1 MSELETKLAAV
12 TLQAKEL
19 VDAMETV
26 RKDAIKV
33 RNENSS
39 LQPVELMLIH
49 MLAEEEESM
58 RVIARH
64 LAALHY
70 MVSSQSR

>member
-1 MSELETKLAAV
+1 MSELETKLAAMV
-12 TLQAKEL
+12 LQAKEL

-33 RNENSS
+33 RNEDSYP
-39 LQPVELMLIH
+39 QPVERMLIH
-49 MLAEEEESM
+49 MIAEEEEYM

-70 MVSSQSR
+70 MVRGQFK